1 MALLLRWVG
10 AACRA
15 RGRRRKRGGVL
26 HVYRCGRLKT
36 GLAGFAEI
44 LFNPLS
50 DGL

>member
-1 MALLLRWVG
+1 MPLAVQG
-10 AACRA
+10 A
-15 RGRRRKRGGVL
+15 GGGKGGVL

-36 GLAGFAEI
+36 GLAGLAEI